1 MKQRRTKVCDERI
14 CVRLPNALIA
24 HIAKECAKDGTKLS
38 AFVRESLVEHLSPQE
53 QTR

>member
-38 AFVRESLVEHLSPQE
+38 AFVRESLVETLAS
-53 QTR
+53 RVLR